1 MKGIFL
7 FILLLSFGLCW
18 GNIAEFK
25 REIVQINIAE
35 GKAEVTGKY
44 WVKAIKA
51 PARLKIFYPFP
62 RDNYFYPDEISVIYN
77 DTQKLDMTVNRDSQ
91 GVCFELILPDTNTV
105 PFTVSYSQRLKGN
118 EFRYILSTTKSWG
131 KPLEIAEFIINV
143 PISLKRQSI
152 SYQPDNVEINE
163 RTLRYLIKREKFW
176 PEQDLI
182 ITWE

>member
-1 MKGIFL
+1 MKGIL
-7 FILLLSFGLCW
+7 LSILLLSFGLCR

-25 REIVQINIAE
+25 SEIVQINITAE
-35 GKAEVTGKY
+35 RAEVAGKY

-51 PARLKIFYPFP
+51 PARVKILYPFP
-62 RDNYFYPDEISVIYN
+62 RDKYFFPNEVSVIYN
-77 DTQKLDMTVNRDSQ
+77 DTQKLDMTINRDSQ

-131 KPLEIAEFIINV
+131 KPLEMAEFIINI

-152 SYQPDNVEINE
+152 SYQPDNVELDDS
-163 RTLRYLIKREKFW
+163 TLRYIIKREQFW